1 MQTTNETPLT
11 TVDRHRLIKAGRDLV
26 KLQISHAAPAVG
38 ITSQNLYAWLKD
50 INRSTLGEPKQI
62 AAMEIF
68 GLLPSGRLT
77 EHALHAWQL
86 SRSVAPQVEVFLE
99 RETGISEVIIHP
111 AFTDIPNK
119 RDGSVT
125 HKFLGASVAW
135 KAPRAALKR
144 GAADAKDGYRLVDCR
159 LIVTTVDMDEPTLI
173 RTLATAF
180 GAQSKGKPKV
190 LEALDVTPQAA
201 EQVWRTSVRTRV
213 TPPPNKG
220 LLPIDQDIIGI
231 ERPTTES
238 PRVVLG
244 DMSKRFKL
252 LMEQLSV
259 ATDRPAAAKDQAL
272 LRRANEALS
281 ASED

>member
-1 MQTTNETPLT
+1 MQTTNETPLNT
-11 TVDRHRLIKAGRDLV
+11 IDRHQLIKAGRDLV
-26 KLQISHAAPAVG
+26 KLQIAHAAPAVG

-50 INRSTLGEPKQI
+50 INRTTLGEPKQI

-86 SRSVAPQVEVFLE
+86 SSSAASQVDVFLE
-99 RETGISEVIIHP
+99 RETGISDVIIRP
-111 AFTDIPNK
+111 AFTEIRNK

-125 HKFLGASVAW
+125 RKFLGASVEW
-135 KAPRAALKR
+135 RAPRTALKR
-144 GAADAKDGYRLVDCR
+144 GSADAKDGCRMVGCR
-159 LIVTTVDMDEPTLI
+159 LIVTTVDMELPALIQTLVS
-173 RTLATAF
+173 AF
-180 GAQSKGKPKV
+180 GARSKSKPKV
-190 LEALDVTPQAA
+190 LEALNVTPRAA
-201 EQVWRTSVRTRV
+201 EQVWRSSIRSRV

-220 LLPIDQDIIGI
+220 LLPIDQDIVGI
-231 ERPTTES
+231 DRPAAES

-252 LMEQLSV
+252 LMDQLSA
-259 ATDRPAAAKDQAL
+259 ATNRPVAAKDQAL

-281 ASED
+281 ASEG